1 MRKQTTRMTEK
12 LRSRAGESIAEVLV
26 ALLISV
32 LGIALL
38 VGMIGASTHI
48 IDQSTGTMQSEYSRT
63 VVSAAYASRG
73 SVTIY
78 SGSGSAAS
86 AVASFSIDNQ
96 TYSNGASTVFYT
108 PRDTSP

>member
-1 MRKQTTRMTEK
+1 MRNNLIAR

-38 VGMIGASTHI
+38 VGMIGASTRI
-48 IDQSTGTMQSEYSRT
+48 IDQSTDAMQSEYSRT

-86 AVASFSIDNQ
+86 AIASFSIDNQ
-96 TYSNGASTVFYT
+96 TYSYGAAPVYYT
-108 PRDTSP
+108 PHSISH

>member
-1 MRKQTTRMTEK
+1 MRNNLIAR

-48 IDQSTGTMQSEYSRT
+48 IDQSTDAMQSEYSRT

-78 SGSGSAAS
+78 SGSGAAAS
-86 AVASFSIDNQ
+86 AVASFRIDDQ
-96 TYSNGASTVFYT
+96 TYSSGADPVYYT
-108 PRDTSP
+108 PHSISH